1 MTAFIS
7 PANRGIHG
15 NIPVFKYKNEFHSNS
30 SERKI
35 INPIPQ
41 RACKPRENNIFGEVS
56 SPVQVSTDAMRFQ
69 TTYTQFAN
77 REKFRGL
84 REGEFG
90 GLRIDNVP

>member
-1 MTAFIS
+1 MS
-7 PANRGIHG
+7 PPADRRIHG
-15 NIPVFKYKNEFHSNS
+15 NIPAFNYKNDYHSNS
-30 SERKI
+30 SEKKI
-35 INPIPQ
+35 INPKPQ

-56 SPVQVSTDAMRFQ
+56 SPVQLPNDATRFQ